1 MKGGKAMKQGL
12 REELQDTKDKLE
24 RLSPSKQAA
33 LVILVNDLY
42 ANEQANPS
50 PSADNKEKSS
60 A

>member
-1 MKGGKAMKQGL
+1 MKQGL